1 MAKEKPQA
9 DAAAVPGA
17 EPGKASTKKK
27 KTFKKRG
34 EKRVVHHGYAHI
46 HASFNNTTITITDTD
61 GNVIAWSSAGGIGFK
76 GSRKGTPFAATQA
89 AMAAGNAAKT
99 YGLRSVEVRI
109 KGPGAGRE
117 SAIRALQTIGLD
129 VKSIRDVTPIPH
141 NGCRPPK
148 RRRV

>member
-1 MAKEKPQA
+1 MAKTEPTE
-9 DAAAVPGA
+9 GA
-17 EPGKASTKKK
+17 GQKESSGKRPAK

-34 EKRVVHHGYAHI
+34 EKRIVHHGIAHVQ
-46 HASFNNTTITITDTD
+46 ASFNNTVITLTDTE
-61 GNVIAWSSAGGIGFK
+61 GNVVSWSSAGGIGFK
-76 GSRKGTPFAATQA
+76 GSRKGTPYAATQA
-89 AMAAGNAAKT
+89 AMSAANAAKAF
-99 YGLRSVEVRI
+99 GMRSVEVRV

-117 SAIRALQTIGLD
+117 SAIRALQTVGLE

>member
-1 MAKEKPQA
+1 MAKTDAEGAAPEKGEKG
-9 DAAAVPGA
+9 GA
-17 EPGKASTKKK
+17 KKPR

-34 EKRVVHHGYAHI
+34 EKRIVHSGYAHI
-46 HASFNNTTITITDTD
+46 HASFNNTMITITDTE

-99 YGLRSVEVRI
+99 YGMRSLEVRV

-117 SAIRALQTIGLD
+117 AAVRALQTVGLD

-141 NGCRPPK
+141 NGCRPSK

>member
-1 MAKEKPQA
+1 MAKNDPI
-9 DAAAVPGA
+9 DASAPPEGGKKGA
-17 EPGKASTKKK
+17 GRPVKK

-34 EKRVVHHGYAHI
+34 EKRIVHHGYAHI
-46 HASFNNTTITITDTD
+46 QASFNNTIVTITDPE
-61 GNVIAWSSAGGIGFK
+61 GNVVAWSSAGGIGFK

-89 AMAAGNAAKT
+89 AMNAGNAAKT
-99 YGLRSVEVRI
+99 FGMRSCEVLV
-109 KGPGAGRE
+109 KGPGSGRE
-117 SAIRALQTIGLD
+117 SAIRALQNTGIE

>member
-1 MAKEKPQA
+1 MAKTE
-9 DAAAVPGA
+9 AAAGA
-17 EPGKASTKKK
+17 EKKAEGGTKKPR

-34 EKRVVHHGYAHI
+34 EKRVVHHGLVHI
-46 HASFNNTTITITDTD
+46 HASFNNTQVTITDTE

-89 AMAAGNAAKT
+89 AINAGKAAQGV
-99 YGLRSVEVRI
+99 GMRSLEVRV

-117 SAIRALQTIGLD
+117 SAVRALQTIGID

-141 NGCRPPK
+141 NGCRPTKK
-148 RRRV
+148 RRV

>member
-1 MAKEKPQA
+1 MAKAE
-9 DAAAVPGA
+9 AAAEGA
-17 EPGKASTKKK
+17 TPEKKEGAGGKRK

-34 EKRVVHHGYAHI
+34 EKRIVHHGLAHVQ
-46 HASFNNTTITITDTD
+46 ASFNNTVVTITDTE
-61 GNVIAWSSAGGIGFK
+61 GNVVAWSSAGGIGFK

-89 AMAAGNAAKT
+89 AMAAGNAAKA
-99 YGLRSVEVRI
+99 YGMRSLEVRV

-117 SAIRALQTIGLD
+117 SAVRALQTVGLD
-129 VKSIRDVTPIPH
+129 VKAIRDVTPIPH